1 MKVLNFNIFY
11 KVLLTSIVTLIAT
24 AVIGGLTARL
34 IYDTQ
39 FHSRTDS
46 FAQYIGERIGK
57 HGLNSKRAGKIIDD
71 IDRLFSLKL
80 GIFDEKGNLVNGDRS
95 FFPKKMDKKPP
106 HSERVQLIFGKTHGF
121 LREFKLKDRSY
132 FLLMSGKDKQKLLKS
147 VVVLAVVL
155 LIIVLVAYIF
165 ARTIITPLSKIA
177 SAVNGFGKGD
187 FSARTN
193 LCRNDEIGDLAKS
206 FNNMADKINHLMT
219 SEKELL
225 ANVSHEIRTPLSRIR
240 IALEISEEVQ
250 TIDQIRK
257 YLSGIDMDLVE
268 LEQLIDDVLTSTKLD
283 FALNHKTG
291 TNMILREEPSDLM
304 EIINSS
310 IERFEDHNEGR
321 TLTKELGGDS
331 FRVSIDKKLIKR
343 VVDNL
348 LDNAVK
354 YSSDDI
360 KIKVSSDE
368 TYVYTEVID
377 MGFGLSKEDM
387 KSIFNPFFRAEK
399 SRVKSK
405 GGIGLGLTLCQRIL
419 KAHGEEITVASEV
432 DSGSTFKFRLKL
444 I

>member
-1 MKVLNFNIFY
+1 MFWSWVKDGINSE
-11 KVLLTSIVTLIAT
+11 K
-24 AVIGGLTARL
+24 AVR
-34 IYDTQ
+34 
-39 FHSRTDS
+39 
-46 FAQYIGERIGK
+46 
-57 HGLNSKRAGKIIDD
+57 IIDD

-80 GIFDEKGNLVNGDRS
+80 GIFDGNGNLVNGDRT
-95 FFPKKMDKKPP
+95 FFPSKMDQVPK
-106 HSERVQLIFGKTHGF
+106 HSERVQFVFGKTHGF
-121 LREFKLKDRSY
+121 LSEFKLKGKSY

-147 VVVLAVVL
+147 VVVLVVVL

-165 ARTIITPLSKIA
+165 ARTIISPLSKITT
-177 SAVNGFGKGD
+177 AVNGFGKGD

-206 FNNMADKINHLMT
+206 FNNMADKINHLMK

-240 IALEISEEVQ
+240 IALEISEEVE

-268 LEQLIDDVLTSTKLD
+268 LEQLIDDVLTSTRLD
-283 FALNHKTG
+283 FALNHDNG
-291 TNMILREEPSDLM
+291 TNLILREEPSDLM
-304 EIINSS
+304 EIVKAS
-310 IERFEDHNEGR
+310 IDRFEGHNEGR
-321 TLTKELGGDS
+321 NLIREIDS
-331 FRVSIDKKLIKR
+331 ENYRVSIDKKLIKR
-343 VVDNL
+343 VIDNL

-360 KIKVSSDE
+360 KIKVSSDD
-368 TYVYTEVID
+368 TFIYTEVVD
-377 MGFGLSKEDM
+377 TGLGLSEDDM

-399 SRVKSK
+399 SRVKSM

-419 KAHGEEITVASEV
+419 KAHGEEISVTSEV
-432 DSGSTFKFRLKL
+432 DSGSIFRFRLKL